1 MADINIEI
9 LVISIRI
16 KIIFVG
22 DKTNPMKKVYFLL
35 FALLFMASCKAPVAP
50 EFHDN
55 PVISHRGAWKET
67 GHPQNSLASFKAA
80 AELGCH
86 GSECDVW
93 TINTEESTIS
103 QQTIL
108 PFFFKSVQSRCR
120 VVISDFTIS
129 P

>member
-1 MADINIEI
+1 
-9 LVISIRI
+9 
-16 KIIFVG
+16 
-22 DKTNPMKKVYFLL
+22 MKKVSFLL
-35 FALLFMASCKAPVAP
+35 FALLFMASCKAPVVP

-93 TINTEESTIS
+93 TINTEESMD
-103 QQTIL
+103 
-108 PFFFKSVQSRCR
+108 FFLAN
-120 VVISDFTIS
+120 DFNYITTDYPTLLLQKCS
-129 P
+129 K